1 MAGRVV
7 FLYCDIIFI
16 DISGINRYGQ
26 NSNGLSK
33 ELKLIRQ
40 VISII
45 FYSKRRVTL
54 ISNDQGYI
62 K

>member
-1 MAGRVV
+1 M

-16 DISGINRYGQ
+16 DISGIDRYGQ